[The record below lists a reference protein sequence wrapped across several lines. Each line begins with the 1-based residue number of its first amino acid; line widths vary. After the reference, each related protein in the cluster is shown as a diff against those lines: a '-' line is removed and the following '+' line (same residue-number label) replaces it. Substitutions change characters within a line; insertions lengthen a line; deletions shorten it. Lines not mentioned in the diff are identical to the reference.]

1 MERWEYAAG
10 YQSIDDSWVPSSE
23 PGTYEKARTELDVMM
38 CRLEDHDWSIS
49 PSVIRRSD
57 RHPTWQLVNDHAAE
71 LLAEVLTDIALRF
84 ASNGN
89 DIMQG
94 KDLNRVI
101 KHVAF
106 GLRPTQTEEYGE

>member
-1 MERWEYAAG
+1 MERWEYAVG
-10 YQSIDDSWVPSSE
+10 HERLNDTWTNDTE
-23 PGTYEKARTELDVMM
+23 PGTFEAASKSLIQREIKFGD
-38 CRLEDHDWSIS
+38 EDWAGDQCI
-49 PSVIRRSD
+49 VKRSD
-57 RHPTWQLVNDHAAE
+57 RFPEWQPVHDHAAE

-106 GLRPTQTEEYGE
+106 GLRPTQTEEYDS

>member
-10 YQSIDDSWVPSSE
+10 YQTTSDEWRVFDS
-23 PGTYEKARTELDVMM
+23 PGTFEHASAKLRALELESRGDGWATNPCV
-38 CRLEDHDWSIS
+38 
-49 PSVIRRSD
+49 VKRSD
-57 RHPTWQLVNDHAAE
+57 RRPQWQPVHDHAAE

-106 GLRPTQTEEYGE
+106 GLRPTQTEEYDS

>member
-10 YQSIDDSWVPSSE
+10 YQSIDDSWIASSE
-23 PGTYEKARTELDVMM
+23 PGMFEKARADFDVMV
-38 CRLEDHDWSIS
+38 RRNEDWMTS
-49 PSVIRRSD
+49 PSIIRRSD
-57 RHPTWQLVNDHAAE
+57 RHSQWQPVHDHAAE